1 MSEKIVSVIL
11 TMFRNYIYTIS
22 CAVLASSVAQ
32 ATVIALTAD
41 VANSSAPAFGS
52 VATGVTTDTFAFD
65 PFNPTAALP
74 VLAFGGTNTFHGA
87 EPNAGD
93 VILALDAGGFV
104 VGAQNNIVF
113 DLYGRDVLQARDD
126 NFSVEL
132 FDTAG
137 SSLGLIENNA
147 IADGAVPHARVDF
160 GDIAV
165 GTEIGSVIVTGF
177 DSEPSSDV
185 NNFTV
190 QEVRLSAI
198 PEPSSTLLMGLA
210 SLGFLVRRRR

>member
-1 MSEKIVSVIL
+1 MVK
-11 TMFRNYIYTIS
+11 NYICTIS

-41 VANSSAPAFGS
+41 VASSSAPAFGS
-52 VATGVTTDTFAFD
+52 VATAVTTDLFAFD

-137 SSLGLIENNA
+137 SSLGLVTGNG
-147 IADGAVPHARVDF
+147 IADGLVPHARVDF

-165 GTEIGSVIVTGF
+165 GTEIGSVIV
-177 DSEPSSDV
+177 
-185 NNFTV
+185 
-190 QEVRLSAI
+190 LSLI
-198 PEPSSTLLMGLA
+198 HI
-210 SLGFLVRRRR
+210 

>member
-1 MSEKIVSVIL
+1 
-11 TMFRNYIYTIS
+11 MFRNYIYTIS

-41 VANSSAPAFGS
+41 AANSSTPAFGS
-52 VATGVTTDTFAFD
+52 AVAGATTDTFAFD
-65 PFNPTAALP
+65 PFNPTAVLP
-74 VLAFGGTNTFHGA
+74 VLVFSQTDTFHGSEA
-87 EPNAGD
+87 NSGD
-93 VILALDAGGFV
+93 VILTLDAGGFV

-113 DLYGRDVLQARDD
+113 DIFGRNVLQARDD
-126 NFSVEL
+126 DFSVEL
-132 FDTAG
+132 FGTDGIT
-137 SSLGLIENNA
+137 SLGLSTGNA

-160 GDIAV
+160 GNIAV
-165 GTEIGSVIVTGF
+165 GTAIGSVVVTGF
-177 DSEPSSDV
+177 NSEPGSDV

-210 SLGFLVRRRR
+210 SLGFLVCRRR

>member
-1 MSEKIVSVIL
+1 
-11 TMFRNYIYTIS
+11 MFKKYIYTIS

-137 SSLGLIENNA
+137 SSLGLVTGNG
-147 IADGAVPHARVDF
+147 IADGLVPHARVDF

>member
-1 MSEKIVSVIL
+1 
-11 TMFRNYIYTIS
+11 MFKKYIYTIS

-137 SSLGLIENNA
+137 SSLGLVTGNG
-147 IADGAVPHARVDF
+147 IADGLVPHARVDF

-177 DSEPSSDV
+177 DSEPSSDI